1 MLDDQLKSQLSAYLE
16 RVQQP
21 FELVASLDDS
31 ETARDMRELLET
43 IQSLRSDKITL
54 RTDGNDARKPSFS
67 LQRVGATNS
76 LRFAG
81 LPLAAAAGVEHGVHR
96 HVSTGVGGEP
106 VVGKHRVGRFPLAV
120 VFKQVHGHAGRAQ
133 GVGGEAHFF
142 IGAGRRFDCRLP

>member
-67 LQRVGATNS
+67 LQRWSQRLMTPVCPMKNAWPPAWPCSNCPATPIRPAS
-76 LRFAG
+76 
-81 LPLAAAAGVEHGVHR
+81 V
-96 HVSTGVGGEP
+96 T
-106 VVGKHRVGRFPLAV
+106 AV
-120 VFKQVHGHAGRAQ
+120 R
-133 GVGGEAHFF
+133 
-142 IGAGRRFDCRLP
+142 

>member
-54 RTDGNDARKPSFS
+54 RTDGNDARKPSFL
-67 LQRVGATNS
+67 LQRKGTDTQ
-76 LRFAG
+76 LRFAPRRSTFVRPA
-81 LPLAAAAGVEHGVHR
+81 LARRAPSHLLAAFLG
-96 HVSTGVGGEP
+96 
-106 VVGKHRVGRFPLAV
+106 L
-120 VFKQVHGHAGRAQ
+120 
-133 GVGGEAHFF
+133 
-142 IGAGRRFDCRLP
+142 